1 MADICPTAR
10 VEKILL
16 STDGSE
22 YSEGAI
28 REAIKLAKKCSSR
41 LSVISVIETNPEL
54 ETLAPQVV
62 EKAERAAREHLE
74 AVKARA
80 RKEGVDCEIVVHE
93 GEDSYKYIVDE
104 AVKSKSTMI
113 VMGRRGRTGL
123 TRLMMGSVTARV
135 IGYAPCTVLVVP
147 KAAQF
152 ECRNILIATDGSK
165 YGDAAAAEA
174 ISMAKQCGSRLTV
187 LSVVPS
193 ESISPMD
200 IVASQMQRELIAEQE
215 LQAAERNVK
224 KVKDAA
230 EKEGVKAD
238 GLVLGGKPSEA
249 IIQAAKEKNADLIVL
264 GSHGRTGV
272 EKLLMGSVAERVIVL
287 SSSAVLVVKG
297 K

>member
-1 MADICPTAR
+1 
-10 VEKILL
+10 
-16 STDGSE
+16 
-22 YSEGAI
+22 
-28 REAIKLAKKCSSR
+28 
-41 LSVISVIETNPEL
+41 
-54 ETLAPQVV
+54 
-62 EKAERAAREHLE
+62 
-74 AVKARA
+74 
-80 RKEGVDCEIVVHE
+80 
-93 GEDSYKYIVDE
+93 
-104 AVKSKSTMI
+104 
-113 VMGRRGRTGL
+113 
-123 TRLMMGSVTARV
+123 MMGSVTARV

-152 ECRNILIATDGSK
+152 ECRNILTATDGSR

-249 IIQAAKEKNADLIVL
+249 IIETAKEKNADLIVL

>member
-41 LSVISVIETNPEL
+41 LSVISVIETNPEF

-62 EKAERAAREHLE
+62 EKAERAAREHVE

-80 RKEGVDCEIVVHE
+80 KKEGVDCEIVIHE

-123 TRLMMGSVTARV
+123 KRLMMGSVTARV

-249 IIQAAKEKNADLIVL
+249 IIETAREKNADLIVL

>member
-1 MADICPTAR
+1 MADLCPTAR
-10 VEKILL
+10 VERILL
-16 STDGSE
+16 STDDSE

-41 LSVISVIETNPEL
+41 LAAILVIETNPEF
-54 ETLAPQVV
+54 ETLAPQVL
-62 EKAERAAREHLE
+62 EKAERVAREHLE
-74 AVKARA
+74 AVKDRA
-80 RKEGVDCEIVVHE
+80 KKDGVDCETIVRE
-93 GEDSYKYIVDE
+93 GEDSYKCIVDE
-104 AVKSKSTMI
+104 AIKSKSTMI

-123 TRLMMGSVTARV
+123 KRLMMGSVTARV

-152 ECRNILIATDGSK
+152 ECRNILIASDGSK
-165 YGDAAAAEA
+165 YGDAAAVEA
-174 ISMAKQCGSRLTV
+174 IMMAKQCESSLTV

-200 IVASQMQRELIAEQE
+200 IVASQMQRDLIAEQE
-215 LQAAERNVK
+215 YQAAERNVK
-224 KVKDAA
+224 KIRDAA
-230 EKEGVKAD
+230 DKEGVKAN
-238 GLVLGGKPSEA
+238 GLVLGGKPAET
-249 IIQAAKEKNADLIVL
+249 IIQTAKGKNADLIVL

>member
-1 MADICPTAR
+1 MVDICPTAQ
-10 VEKILL
+10 VEKILI

-41 LSVISVIETNPEL
+41 LSAISVIETNPEFQ
-54 ETLAPQVV
+54 TIAPEVV

-74 AVKARA
+74 AVRDRA
-80 RKEGVDCEIVVHE
+80 NKEGVECEIIVHE

-104 AVKSKSTMI
+104 AIKSKSTMI

-123 TRLMMGSVTARV
+123 KRLMMGSVTARV

-152 ECRNILIATDGSK
+152 ECRNILTATDGSK
-165 YGDAAAAEA
+165 YGDAAAAKA
-174 ISMAKQCGSRLTV
+174 ISMAKQCESRLTV

-200 IVASQMQRELIAEQE
+200 IVASQMQRDLITEQE
-215 LQAAERNVK
+215 YQAAERNVK

-230 EKEGVKAD
+230 DKEGVKAD
-238 GLVLGGKPSEA
+238 GLVLGGKPAEA
-249 IIQAAKEKNADLIVL
+249 IIETAEEKNADLIVL
-264 GSHGRTGV
+264 GSHGRTGM

>member
-1 MADICPTAR
+1 MADLCPTAR
-10 VEKILL
+10 VERILL
-16 STDGSE
+16 STDDSE

-41 LSVISVIETNPEL
+41 LAAILVIETNPEF
-54 ETLAPQVV
+54 ETLAPQVL

-74 AVKARA
+74 AVKDRA
-80 RKEGVDCEIVVHE
+80 KKDGVDCETIVRE
-93 GEDSYKYIVDE
+93 GEDSYKCIVDE
-104 AVKSKSTMI
+104 AIKSKSTMI

-123 TRLMMGSVTARV
+123 KRLMMGSVTARV

-152 ECRNILIATDGSK
+152 ECRNILIASDGSK
-165 YGDAAAAEA
+165 YGDAAAVEA
-174 ISMAKQCGSRLTV
+174 IMMAKQCESRLTV

-200 IVASQMQRELIAEQE
+200 IVASQMQRDLIAEQE
-215 LQAAERNVK
+215 YQAAERNVK
-224 KVKDAA
+224 KIRDAA
-230 EKEGVKAD
+230 DKEGVKAN
-238 GLVLGGKPSEA
+238 GLVLGGKPAET
-249 IIQAAKEKNADLIVL
+249 IIQTAKGKNADLIVL

>member
-1 MADICPTAR
+1 
-10 VEKILL
+10 
-16 STDGSE
+16 
-22 YSEGAI
+22 
-28 REAIKLAKKCSSR
+28 
-41 LSVISVIETNPEL
+41 
-54 ETLAPQVV
+54 
-62 EKAERAAREHLE
+62 
-74 AVKARA
+74 
-80 RKEGVDCEIVVHE
+80 
-93 GEDSYKYIVDE
+93 
-104 AVKSKSTMI
+104 
-113 VMGRRGRTGL
+113 
-123 TRLMMGSVTARV
+123 
-135 IGYAPCTVLVVP
+135 
-147 KAAQF
+147 
-152 ECRNILIATDGSK
+152 
-165 YGDAAAAEA
+165 
-174 ISMAKQCGSRLTV
+174 MAKQCGSRLTV

-249 IIQAAKEKNADLIVL
+249 IIETAKEKNADLIVL

>member
-80 RKEGVDCEIVVHE
+80 RQEGVDCEIVVHE

-104 AVKSKSTMI
+104 AIKSKSTMI

-123 TRLMMGSVTARV
+123 KRLMMGSVTARV

-152 ECRNILIATDGSK
+152 ECRNILTATDGSK

-249 IIQAAKEKNADLIVL
+249 IIQTAKEKNADLIVL

>member
-80 RKEGVDCEIVVHE
+80 KKEGVDCEIVIHE

-123 TRLMMGSVTARV
+123 KRLMMGSVTARV

-152 ECRNILIATDGSK
+152 ECRNILTATDGSK

-249 IIQAAKEKNADLIVL
+249 IIETAKEKNADLIVL